1 MNEMSSFR
9 SALMELSTSVTP
21 NNQQNMLWHSNSTSP
36 EEEVIRQRGR
46 RKAAQIAAA
55 NMQALTPP
63 KTPKSP
69 RNTRTPSKL
78 NSGTPVKALP
88 TRTSPRKR
96 LNLGHDVLSTEEL
109 YSQSRSKRLANI
121 GSPNKRARLQHSP
134 KPVVSPEIAINALN
148 QTQLVQ
154 LVHELIERQPDIIQ
168 VINDILPAVDIQ
180 PLEAKLSY
188 LQKNILKSIPRN
200 VWSADKDVYCY
211 RRVCTHLDL
220 FKKECIEQ
228 CSHLING
235 HQWKAVMDYV
245 LMAWK
250 YVCKLPNWE
259 DKSHNKIKEMCFK
272 TLASQCM
279 NALKK
284 GSFDSDELELYEEN
298 RIQLLE
304 GKPGIPGQ
312 FREYQKD

>member
-1 MNEMSSFR
+1 MS
-9 SALMELSTSVTP
+9 P
-21 NNQQNMLWHSNSTSP
+21 NNLQNTVWFRNSTSP

-63 KTPKSP
+63 KTPRSP
-69 RNTRTPSKL
+69 RNTRTPNKS
-78 NSGTPVKALP
+78 NCVTPIKTLP

-96 LNLGHDVLSTEEL
+96 LILGYDLPSEETVT
-109 YSQSRSKRLANI
+109 QSRIKRLPNI
-121 GSPNKRARLQHSP
+121 CSPSKRARFQRSP
-134 KPVVSPEIAINALN
+134 EPIVSAEIAINALN

-154 LVHELIERQPDIIQ
+154 LIHKIIERQPEIIE
-168 VINDILPAVDIQ
+168 VINDIIPAVDIQ
-180 PLEAKLSY
+180 PLESKLSY

-211 RRVCTHLDL
+211 RRVYTHLDL

-284 GSFDSDELELYEEN
+284 GNFDTEEMEIYKEKLNEMSSESSSILPCIRFIQNQLE
-298 RIQLLE
+298 
-304 GKPGIPGQ
+304 KA
-312 FREYQKD
+312 K